1 MKSIIIKR
9 LQCSAF
15 LLLLPAAFIFAQPKG
30 WWVKHSVKD
39 EMTNE
44 TELKKRNSTYSFLGK
59 AGSNGQSFELKYY
72 SNVDRKTHTYRGH
85 VKWEWTV
92 KRHQDSLLAGE
103 LVTIKGLVSNLSA
116 EPTGNVTAWADFG
129 TWGFMKPA
137 SGKSADLN
145 AGPNGT
151 ATMIGS
157 FTVPKGPGLKRDG
170 TLNPYFS
177 LTFHL
182 SGGNE
187 SRFIRRIIT
196 YKWVEFGVQP
206 EVKAQVP
213 VSEPVVT
220 PPPPPAEVNT
230 PQLYTGKNVYKVGE
244 PIVVVF
250 KNLPG
255 FNADW
260 IGIYGA
266 KAYHA
271 NEYIEWKYTKG
282 LKEGTMTF
290 TSPRYGAGDY
300 MFRVYENN
308 GYKLLAQS
316 VAFKVVN

>member
-1 MKSIIIKR
+1 MQWSV
-9 LQCSAF
+9 L
-15 LLLLPAAFIFAQPKG
+15 LLLLPASFVLSQPKG
-30 WWVKHSVKD
+30 WWVKHAVKD
-39 EMTNE
+39 IMTNE
-44 TELKKRNSTYSFLGK
+44 TQLKKRCPKCSFLGK
-59 AGSNGQSFELKYY
+59 AGNNGLSYEMIYH
-72 SNVDRKTHTYRGH
+72 SDVDKKTHTYRGH
-85 VKWEWTV
+85 VQWEWTV
-92 KRHQDSLLAGE
+92 LKQPDSLLPGE

-116 EPTGNVTAWADFG
+116 EPTGNVSAWASFG
-129 TWGFMKPA
+129 NWGFMKPA
-137 SGKSADLN
+137 SGKSADRN

-157 FTVPKGPGLKRDG
+157 FTVPKGPGLNRDG
-170 TLNPYFS
+170 TPNPYFT
-177 LTFHL
+177 LTFEL
-182 SGGNE
+182 SGGND

-206 EVKAQVP
+206 EIKVQVP

-220 PPPPPAEVNT
+220 PPQAPAEVNT
-230 PQLYTGKNVYKVGE
+230 PQLYTDKNVYKVGE
-244 PIVVVF
+244 PVVVMF